1 MRFGVLGNRICEY
14 RYGCFLNRKQDSL
27 VWLSIWAIIMCEA
40 ARQEGRSMKHRKD
53 REKQILPAMA
63 FVILMGIVSMFSDM
77 THEGARSIYGSFLAL
92 LGASGA
98 AVGFVTGLGE
108 MVGYSLRLITGC
120 LVDRSKKYWTMT
132 FVGYAI
138 NLLAIPLLALVP
150 KNGWILACIL
160 IVAERIGK
168 AIRQPSKNTLV
179 SFAAKQIGEGK
190 TFAIQEFLDQIG
202 AFLGPVLLFVVLYVK
217 QGSEYSG
224 YILCF
229 LLLGIPALITLS
241 LLVVASKTFPHPE
254 HFSLSEE
261 SQEPQKYRRNFVWF
275 MIAIGFLAMGFV
287 DFPLITLHI
296 ARSTFVRTVYLPL
309 IYALAM
315 LVDAFAALIF
325 GWLYDRL
332 GMKVLLLSSAISAG
346 FSFLIFGMNS
356 IGATIVGV
364 ILWGVGMGAQETVL
378 KSAITTMVSVNS
390 RGKAF
395 GLFAAVFGISW
406 FAGSWIMGLLYDESP
421 VYLVCFSVAAQL
433 LAVCLFFVASRT
445 RKGAIR

>member
-1 MRFGVLGNRICEY
+1 VIWDILICE
-14 RYGCFLNRKQDSL
+14 
-27 VWLSIWAIIMCEA
+27 I
-40 ARQEGRSMKHRKD
+40 RQEVRSMMHGKA
-53 REKQILPAMA
+53 REKQILPVMA

-77 THEGARSIYGSFLAL
+77 THEGARSIYGSFLGL

-98 AVGFVTGLGE
+98 VVGFVTGLGE
-108 MVGYSLRLITGC
+108 MIGYSLRLITGYIA
-120 LVDRSKKYWTMT
+120 DRSKKYWTIT
-132 FVGYAI
+132 FVGYAV

-150 KNGWILACIL
+150 KNGWILACVL
-160 IVAERIGK
+160 IIAERIGK
-168 AIRQPSKNTLV
+168 AVRQPSKNTLV

-254 HFSLSEE
+254 HFDLSEGHHE
-261 SQEPQKYRRNFVWF
+261 TKKYRRSFVWY
-275 MIAIGFLAMGFV
+275 MIAISFLAMGFV

-296 ARSTFVRTVYLPL
+296 ARSSYVSAKCLPL

-315 LVDAFAALIF
+315 LVDALAALLF
-325 GWLYDRL
+325 GWLYDRM
-332 GMKVLLLSSAISAG
+332 GMKVLVISSAISAG
-346 FSFLIFGMNS
+346 FSFFIFGMNS

-395 GLFAAVFGISW
+395 GLFATVFGIFW
-406 FAGSWIMGLLYDESP
+406 FVGSWLMGLLYDVSP
-421 VYLVCFSVAAQL
+421 TYLVFFSVAAQI
-433 LAVCLFFVASRT
+433 LAVSLFFITSRT
-445 RKGAIR
+445 KEAAIR

>member
-1 MRFGVLGNRICEY
+1 
-14 RYGCFLNRKQDSL
+14 
-27 VWLSIWAIIMCEA
+27 
-40 ARQEGRSMKHRKD
+40 
-53 REKQILPAMA
+53 
-63 FVILMGIVSMFSDM
+63 
-77 THEGARSIYGSFLAL
+77 
-92 LGASGA
+92 
-98 AVGFVTGLGE
+98 
-108 MVGYSLRLITGC
+108 
-120 LVDRSKKYWTMT
+120 
-132 FVGYAI
+132 
-138 NLLAIPLLALVP
+138 
-150 KNGWILACIL
+150 
-160 IVAERIGK
+160 
-168 AIRQPSKNTLV
+168 
-179 SFAAKQIGEGK
+179 
-190 TFAIQEFLDQIG
+190 
-202 AFLGPVLLFVVLYVK
+202 
-217 QGSEYSG
+217 
-224 YILCF
+224 
-229 LLLGIPALITLS
+229 
-241 LLVVASKTFPHPE
+241 
-254 HFSLSEE
+254 
-261 SQEPQKYRRNFVWF
+261 